1 MQAPQTG
8 DDIRPGVQSLPDV
21 VQVLWIRLQ
30 QAVQATPSTRA
41 FQRVEPQ
48 CGQALPRALAIE
60 NRLESGQQQ
69 PRPFGGD
76 GGPVD
81 FRPSRPAQ
89 RAALL
94 DDAAPIVGAGA
105 IDVEHQRLDAVRSG
119 GRAADRRA
127 GGRHR
132 LGQDRRARR
141 QGGGDTRHEQAAPGG
156 QDGIAAAGTRLRG
169 PVCCVG
175 GLCRLQAGGRLTTSC
190 VHEARTFEGCV
201 PRCCRYNQLTE
212 NPPGRPG
219 ATLAQAAA
227 TTDQASSLEYRNV
240 WRLCRETAL
249 SYLQVSG
256 AVADT
261 CEYKGEAENPRSIV
275 NFHES
280 NSIQSRR
287 FDTKQRSPEN

>member
-21 VQVLWIRLQ
+21 VQVLGIRLQ

-81 FRPSRPAQ
+81 FRPSRPAP

-156 QDGIAAAGTRLRG
+156 QDGIAAAGIRLRG
-169 PVCCVG
+169 PVAVLEACAA
-175 GLCRLQAGGRLTTSC
+175 CRRG
-190 VHEARTFEGCV
+190 EG
-201 PRCCRYNQLTE
+201 
-212 NPPGRPG
+212 
-219 ATLAQAAA
+219 
-227 TTDQASSLEYRNV
+227 
-240 WRLCRETAL
+240 
-249 SYLQVSG
+249 
-256 AVADT
+256 
-261 CEYKGEAENPRSIV
+261 
-275 NFHES
+275 
-280 NSIQSRR
+280 
-287 FDTKQRSPEN
+287 